1 MNKGLKLLLAILLG
15 AYIVSP
21 VDLVSACPIDD
32 IIILLIAI
40 ASSRKVGQNQRR
52 KALEDKDVNVIDRYP
67 S

>member
-1 MNKGLKLLLAILLG
+1 MNKGLKILLAILLG

-40 ASSRKVGQNQRR
+40 ASSRKLGQNQRIE
-52 KALEDKDVNVIDRYP
+52 ALEDKDVNIVDQYP

>member
-1 MNKGLKLLLAILLG
+1 MNKGLKILLAILLG

-52 KALEDKDVNVIDRYP
+52 KALEDKDVNVIDQYP

>member
-1 MNKGLKLLLAILLG
+1 MNKGLKILLAILLG
-15 AYIVSP
+15 AYILSP

-40 ASSRKVGQNQRR
+40 ASSRKLGQNQRR
-52 KALEDKDVNVIDRYP
+52 EALEDKDVSVIDQYP

>member
-15 AYIVSP
+15 AYILSP

-32 IIILLIAI
+32 IIILLIAV
-40 ASSRKVGQNQRR
+40 ASNRKLGQRQRR
-52 KALEDKDVNVIDRYP
+52 EVIDEKDVDVIEQYP

>member
-1 MNKGLKLLLAILLG
+1 MNKGLKALLAILLG
-15 AYIVSP
+15 AYILSP

-40 ASSRKVGQNQRR
+40 GSSRKLGMNARR
-52 KALEDKDVNVIDRYP
+52 DAIAEQDINIIDQYP